1 MVLILAE
8 PDVSSFIL
16 SFYCWRLII
25 RNGVPAEMC
34 QVSGAL
40 GRTPSKRIKV
50 RSYYAMTGLSHGI
63 SPETKLAVLPL
74 HWFKQYVSHES
85 EQ

>member
-1 MVLILAE
+1 MVLFH
-8 PDVSSFIL
+8 PQ
-16 SFYCWRLII
+16 I
-25 RNGVPAEMC
+25 RNAGVPRFIHTSTYS
-34 QVSGAL
+34 SGAL

-74 HWFKQYVSHES
+74 QWFKQYVSHAL